1 VASEDAARSRL
12 YPTLALAV
20 EGGVQGA
27 EYRTGS
33 GANFVQGSVV
43 AEINL
48 WDGRQQR
55 GQLTQARLDRRRAEL
70 DLEQTRLQLVL
81 QLSRATDEL
90 RAAATGY
97 QAAEA
102 RRRALMRAFEI
113 VASRE
118 REGVASQLS
127 FIDARNELT
136 RAELNAEI
144 LRQRLFTAAAELD
157 RAAALTPL
165 P

>member
-1 VASEDAARSRL
+1 VAGEDAVRATL

-43 AEINL
+43 AEVNL

-55 GQLTQARLDRRRAEL
+55 GQLTQARLVRRRAEL
-70 DLEQTRLQLVL
+70 ELEQTRRQLALQLA
-81 QLSRATDEL
+81 RAADNL

-97 QAAEA
+97 
-102 RRRALMRAFEI
+102 RARAFEI
-113 VASRE
+113 VAGRE
-118 REGVASQLS
+118 REGVVNQLN
-127 FIDARNELT
+127 FLDARNELT
-136 RAELNAEI
+136 RAELNLEI
-144 LRQRLFTAAAELD
+144 TRQRLFTAAAEWD
-157 RAAALTPL
+157 RAAALTPV